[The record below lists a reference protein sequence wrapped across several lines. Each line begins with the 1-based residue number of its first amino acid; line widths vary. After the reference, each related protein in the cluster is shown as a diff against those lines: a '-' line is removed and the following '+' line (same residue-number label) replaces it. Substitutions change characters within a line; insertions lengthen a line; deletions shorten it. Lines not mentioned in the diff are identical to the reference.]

1 MDTNDVYIIIKQN
14 KIKHG
19 YEGGMEMQWSEEETC
34 PLQCLDVVRIHE
46 GARREEGR

>member
-1 MDTNDVYIIIKQN
+1 MLFYIIIKQN